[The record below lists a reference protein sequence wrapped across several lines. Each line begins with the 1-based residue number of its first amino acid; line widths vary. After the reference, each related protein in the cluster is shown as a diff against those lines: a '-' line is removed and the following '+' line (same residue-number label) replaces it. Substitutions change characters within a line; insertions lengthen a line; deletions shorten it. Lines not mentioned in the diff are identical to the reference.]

1 MGPASMSKPILPP
14 ATIGIIGGGQLGRML
29 ALAARAMGYRIGVLE
44 PTPDSPT
51 GQVADFQIT
60 AEYNDRAA
68 LSELAQRSDVL
79 TYEFENVDLDAL
91 AAVADI
97 VAVPQGT
104 ELLNITDDRVR
115 EKTFLKQHG
124 LPVTPF
130 APVSDGADL
139 AGAVGAIGYPSILK
153 TTSGGYDGHGQVDL
167 NSSADLAAAAHLLQQ
182 APCILEARQQFDRE
196 LSVMVTRDGRDQ
208 VRIFPIVQNQHAH
221 HILHTTIAP
230 APDLT
235 PALQKTVQHVA
246 TVIARELNLRGV
258 LGIELFARGDQIMV
272 NELAPRPHNS
282 GHYSIEACNV
292 SQFAAHILSICGLPI
307 PPITQYAPAVMRNL
321 LGPDLPAA
329 LQQWPQHPE
338 WHLHDYGKAAVR
350 PGRKMGHITVVGTDV
365 EKLLTSIQL
374 EANIDD

>member
-1 MGPASMSKPILPP
+1 MNKVFLPP
-14 ATIGIIGGGQLGRML
+14 STIGIIGGGQLGRMM

-60 AEYNDRAA
+60 AEYSDTNA
-68 LSELAQRSDVL
+68 LRELARRSDVL
-79 TYEFENVDLDAL
+79 TYEFENVDLEAL
-91 AAVADI
+91 EAVQDI

-104 ELLNITDDRVR
+104 ELLRITGDRVN
-115 EKTFLKQHG
+115 EKTFLKDHG
-124 LPVTPF
+124 LPVTSF
-130 APVSDGADL
+130 APVSDGAEL
-139 AGAVGAIGYPSILK
+139 AAAVGEIGYPAILK

-167 NSSADLAAAAHLLQQ
+167 NSPADLAAGAQLLQQ
-182 APCILEARQQFDRE
+182 APCILEARQNFDRE
-196 LSVMVTRDGRDQ
+196 LSVMVTRGGDDV
-208 VRIFPIVQNQHAH
+208 VRVFPVVENHHQN

-235 PALQKTVQHVA
+235 IELKAAVSAAA
-246 TVIARELNLRGV
+246 TTIASALNLRGV
-258 LGIELFARGDQIMV
+258 LGIEMFAEGNRVLI

-292 SQFAAHILSICGLPI
+292 SQFAAHILSVCGLPI

-321 LGPDLPAA
+321 LGDDLPNA
-329 LQQWPQHPE
+329 LVQWPDHPQ

-350 PGRKMGHITVVGTDV
+350 TGRKMGHITVIGSDV
-365 EKLLTSIQL
+365 QQLLDEVKIQ
-374 EANIDD
+374 EAK

>member
-1 MGPASMSKPILPP
+1 MNKVILPP
-14 ATIGIIGGGQLGRML
+14 ATIGIIGGGQLGRMM

-60 AEYNDRAA
+60 AEYSDTQA
-68 LSELAQRSDVL
+68 LRELAQRSDVL

-91 AAVADI
+91 RDVQDI

-104 ELLNITDDRVR
+104 ELLRITGDRIN
-115 EKTFLKQHG
+115 EKSFLRDHG

-130 APVSDGADL
+130 AAVRDGAEL
-139 AGAVGAIGYPSILK
+139 AAAVGDIGYPAILK

-167 NSSADLAAAAHLLQQ
+167 NSPADLADAAQLLQQ
-182 APCILEARQQFDRE
+182 APCILEKRQQFDRE
-196 LSVMVTRDGRDQ
+196 LSVMVTRGGDNV
-208 VRIFPIVQNQHAH
+208 VRVFPTVENHHEH

-230 APDLT
+230 APNLT
-235 PALQKTVQHVA
+235 PALTAAVNAAA
-246 TVIARELNLRGV
+246 TTIADALDLRGV
-258 LGIELFARGDQIMV
+258 LGIEMFAEGDHVLI

-321 LGPDLPAA
+321 LGEDLLAA
-329 LQQWPQHPE
+329 REQWPDHPD
-338 WHLHDYGKAAVR
+338 WHLHDYGKAEVR
-350 PGRKMGHITVVGTDV
+350 PGRKMGHITVVGNDPA
-365 EKLLTSIQL
+365 QL
-374 EANIDD
+374 CAAVQLKETK